1 MAMRWSAWSRG
12 LALGVMMV
20 LVLAACGG
28 DDPTATP
35 APTSTPTA
43 VPTPT
48 ATLAPGVPTPTP
60 APATPTPQATPTPE
74 ATPTPA
80 FDAAAYFKGKTIR
93 IVANSNPG
101 GGTDAQG
108 RVMSAFMSNWIP
120 GNPRIVFS
128 NNGNKP
134 LEYLF
139 SATEAP
145 KDGTYISW
153 NSTAQLAYGFEE
165 DTRFIKRSTFQFLGS
180 TIDPTRS
187 WMTYDPVKNLG
198 ADAATKCL
206 WDFAGQ
212 ATTGGGRHGA
222 FYLADEISDIS
233 EGNPLFTAWA
243 YALEKLRAPFRY
255 FAFDTVDTNA
265 VLTMWARGDINTTVR
280 GSLWYRFPMEQPD
293 WLPSGMMR
301 IYAGMG
307 PGELKANDWG
317 EPHCGSALE
326 HFPDEE
332 SLETYKSI
340 MFPPLYVSKS
350 LWSPP
355 GTPDNVADAL
365 STAFQTAFEQD
376 PKMVQKYG
384 SIAGETPRFT
394 DRASGTVATAENEA
408 RYEASI
414 AITER
419 EHKRIVEKYFPQYLG
434 K

>member
-1 MAMRWSAWSRG
+1 MATKWSAWSRG
-12 LALGVMMV
+12 LVLGITMMV
-20 LVLAACGG
+20 LLSACGG
-28 DDPTATP
+28 DDPTPTP
-35 APTSTPTA
+35 APTNTPTA

-60 APATPTPQATPTPE
+60 APPTPTPKATPTPE
-74 ATPTPA
+74 ATPTPS
-80 FDAAAYFKGKTIR
+80 FDAAEYFKGKTIR

-108 RVMSAFMSNWIP
+108 RVMSAFMSKWIP

-134 LEYLF
+134 LEYIY
-139 SATEAP
+139 SGTEAP

-153 NSTAQLAYGFEE
+153 NSTAQLAFGFEE
-165 DTRFIKRSTFQFLGS
+165 ATKYIKRSSFQFLGS

-187 WMTYDPVKNLG
+187 WMTYDPVGNLG
-198 ADAATKCL
+198 AEAATKCL

-212 ATTGGGRHGA
+212 ETTGGGQHGA

-243 YALEKLRAPFRY
+243 YTLEQLRAPFRY

-301 IYAGMG
+301 VYAGMG
-307 PGELKANDWG
+307 PGELKANSWG
-317 EPHCGSALE
+317 EPHCGSVVDHYPSAEALE
-326 HFPDEE
+326 IYQ
-332 SLETYKSI
+332 TI
-340 MFPPLYVSKS
+340 MNPPLYVSKS
-350 LWSPP
+350 LWLPP
-355 GTPDNVADAL
+355 GTPDHIADAL
-365 STAFQTAFEQD
+365 STAFQTAFEND
-376 PKMVQKYG
+376 EAMVTKYG
-384 SIAGETPRFT
+384 AIAGEVPNWT
-394 DRASGTVATAENEA
+394 DRASGTAATIENEA
-408 RYEASI
+408 RFEKSI
-414 AITER
+414 VVTKR
-419 EHKRIVEKYFPQYLG
+419 ESDRIIEKYFPQYLSN
-434 K
+434 